1 MHITGSAISLTVD
14 DVPAS
19 SKFLADHFGYTERM
33 AADGFASLSHDDAG
47 LDIVFLRRGIETLP
61 DWLQDQRADGV
72 IVAFV
77 VNDLASELERL
88 RGEGVP
94 ITLPVR
100 EEPWGERLFMVADPN
115 GVQYELVECVRPVV
129 TGAR

>member
-1 MHITGSAISLTVD
+1 
-14 DVPAS
+14 
-19 SKFLADHFGYTERM
+19 
-33 AADGFASLSHDDAG
+33 
-47 LDIVFLRRGIETLP
+47 
-61 DWLQDQRADGV
+61 
-72 IVAFV
+72 VAFV

-100 EEPWGERLFMVADPN
+100 EEPWGERLFVAADPN
-115 GVQYELVECVRPVV
+115 GVQYELVEWVRQVV